1 MASIRNAF
9 HDLQRMA
16 GRVPRIWYTLASLLL
31 AAMLPVLNIMGV
43 VETSWL
49 RVGIISLIFVM
60 LSLGLNI
67 IMGETGLLNLGY
79 IAFFAFGAYTTALL
93 SSAKFELRWPFW
105 VLLVLSALVSMLAGL
120 IIGLP
125 TLRLRGDYLA
135 IVTLAFGEI
144 VRLTI
149 TNLRPLTNGPS
160 GITGIYP
167 PRLLSEGLIARV
179 EASMGSGVSDW
190 LTIDKPYEYYYL
202 VLVAVV
208 ITAWLLGNLKNSR
221 IGRAWNALRE
231 DELAAI
237 SAGITASRAK
247 LVSLVLSAGIA
258 GLAGSIFAYYAQVI
272 SPVSFLFM
280 QSVIV
285 VCMVVLGGMGSIPGV
300 IMGAVVL
307 QALPQ
312 VIRESAGTMRSDFEV
327 YRMLVFG
334 IIIVVMVMFRP
345 EGLLPDVLWRR
356 QAHEDDPRELEKTR
370 QSLFDLEEGERDLEA

>member
-1 MASIRNAF
+1 MAAIRDILHTF
-9 HDLQRMA
+9 QRTA
-16 GRVPRIWYTLASLLL
+16 GRVPRIWYSLVAIAA
-31 AAMLPVLNIMGV
+31 AAMLPVLNLMGI

-49 RVGIISLIFVM
+49 RVGIVSLIFVM

-79 IAFFAFGAYTTALL
+79 IAFFAFGSYTTALL
-93 SSAKFELRWPFW
+93 SSSKFELRWPFW
-105 VLLVLSALVSMLAGL
+105 AVLVLSALISMLAGFV
-120 IIGLP
+120 IGLP

-149 TNLRPLTNGPS
+149 TNLRPYTNGPS

-167 PRLLSEGLIARV
+167 PRLLSEGLIARI
-179 EASMGSGVSDW
+179 ETAMGSNVADW
-190 LTIDKPYEYYYL
+190 LTVDRPYEYYYL
-202 VLVAVV
+202 VLVLVV
-208 ITAWLLGNLKNSR
+208 IAAWLLGNLKNSR

-231 DELAAI
+231 DELAAV

-247 LVSLVLSAGIA
+247 LVSLILSAGIA
-258 GLAGSIFAYYAQVI
+258 GLAGSIFAYYSQVI

-307 QALPQ
+307 TALPQ
-312 VIRESAGTMRSDFEV
+312 VIRESAGAMRSDFEV

-370 QSLFDLEEGERDLEA
+370 QSLFDLEEGERELEA